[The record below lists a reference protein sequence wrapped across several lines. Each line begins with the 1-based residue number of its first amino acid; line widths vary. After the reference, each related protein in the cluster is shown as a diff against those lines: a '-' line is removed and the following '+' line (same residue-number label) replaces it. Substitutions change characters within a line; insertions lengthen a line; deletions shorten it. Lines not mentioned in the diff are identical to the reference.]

1 MQKLAE
7 ISIRRPVFATMLVL
21 ALVVVGI
28 TAYMNLGVDRS
39 PRVDVPTIYISTR
52 LPGASPVEIET
63 LISQPIEETVN
74 TVEGITELRSIS
86 GNGSSFVIVQF
97 DLRRNVNLAAEDIRT
112 RLATV
117 VNSLP
122 READPPVI
130 FKFDT
135 ERSPILSLALT
146 GPRSLRELTELADK
160 VVKLQLERCL
170 GVGEVDV
177 RGGLERAISVWIDP
191 DRLAAYGIAI
201 TEVRDAIARQNA
213 NVPGGYVMSPQIG
226 RASCRERV

>member
-28 TAYMNLGVDRS
+28 TAYLNLGVDRS

-97 DLRRNVNLAAEDIRT
+97 DLRRDALGW
-112 RLATV
+112 
-117 VNSLP
+117 
-122 READPPVI
+122 PPSS
-130 FKFDT
+130 T
-135 ERSPILSLALT
+135 ACRARPILPSSSSSTPNDRPFSLS
-146 GPRSLRELTELADK
+146 PSPVRVRS
-160 VVKLQLERCL
+160 
-170 GVGEVDV
+170 
-177 RGGLERAISVWIDP
+177 
-191 DRLAAYGIAI
+191 
-201 TEVRDAIARQNA
+201 
-213 NVPGGYVMSPQIG
+213 
-226 RASCRERV
+226 AS